1 MLAGFRVPTATSI
14 AAGCS
19 LQAADVLLA
28 RGIGRVLVVTDPGVH
43 GTGAFESFAKGLAA
57 SSLEVAVDDG
67 VESNPR
73 VATAQRLGER
83 AREERF
89 DGIVGIGGGSVLDA
103 AKAGAMLA
111 TNPGS
116 ASGFIGRNLFPE
128 APLPFFAL
136 PTTCG
141 TGSEVTWVSV
151 LSDPEREVKVSIKGD
166 GMFPDAALVDPDL
179 LAELPTHLIAST
191 GLDALTH
198 AIEAVTVSCRNPV
211 SDALGTA
218 AIALLVEWLPRAVQ
232 DRESTALFQ
241 VARASTLAGM
251 AFGNSDVGGVHCLSE
266 SIGGMHDL
274 PHGLLNAAL
283 LVPVF
288 ESHGDSVVEPLAA
301 VQRVLDPSQDAPAAD
316 LAARLLDTLRDLAQV
331 IGIPR
336 FSELEVPEADYDRLA
351 ELAVQNGSNDSNPRP
366 MSAADYRA
374 ILDSAG
380 R

>member
-1 MLAGFRVPTATSI
+1 
-14 AAGCS
+14 
-19 LQAADVLLA
+19 
-28 RGIGRVLVVTDPGVH
+28 
-43 GTGAFESFAKGLAA
+43 
-57 SSLEVAVDDG
+57 
-67 VESNPR
+67 
-73 VATAQRLGER
+73 
-83 AREERF
+83 
-89 DGIVGIGGGSVLDA
+89 
-103 AKAGAMLA
+103 
-111 TNPGS
+111 
-116 ASGFIGRNLFPE
+116 
-128 APLPFFAL
+128 
-136 PTTCG
+136 
-141 TGSEVTWVSV
+141 
-151 LSDPEREVKVSIKGD
+151 
-166 GMFPDAALVDPDL
+166 
-179 LAELPTHLIAST
+179 
-191 GLDALTH
+191 
-198 AIEAVTVSCRNPV
+198 
-211 SDALGTA
+211 
-218 AIALLVEWLPRAVQ
+218 
-232 DRESTALFQ
+232 TALFQ

-288 ESHGDSVVEPLAA
+288 ESHGDSAVEPLAA